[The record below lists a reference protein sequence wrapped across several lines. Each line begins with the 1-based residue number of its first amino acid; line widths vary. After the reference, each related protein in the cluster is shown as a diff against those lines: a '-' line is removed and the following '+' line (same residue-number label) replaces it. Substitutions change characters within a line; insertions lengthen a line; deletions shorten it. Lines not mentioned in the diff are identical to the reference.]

1 MEIITDVPLH
11 PFLFVGCWNNPNTHD
26 YRHVFERIEADPITT
41 LILGG
46 DNIYPVKDARGN
58 KRYNVGEVEKG
69 FDIARRGKTHIFT
82 AVGNHNVTNSNVYE
96 KEKNIYGLVSPYYC
110 VHFTDA
116 YSLIFLN
123 SLYAINNDD
132 EYTDELEA
140 MLEWLKGIVST
151 GIKYYLVQHHPIS
164 GIRGKGPW
172 TLPNK
177 NRILSILQHN
187 LPIAILCS
195 HLHFFQIGEIEFHNK
210 SNNDNSSPHFGASIK
225 KIPQYIV
232 GTGGAKFDEPPSAS
246 SQSIVEGEGIF
257 KYTIT
262 ETQKINGYARIVS
275 PGVVEFVPV
284 PIPIV
289 SSGGRR
295 SRSRS
300 RPRRPARS
308 RSRSSKRPNS

>member
-1 MEIITDVPLH
+1 MEITTDVPLH
-11 PFLFVGCWNNPNTHD
+11 PFLFVGCWNNPNTHV
-26 YRHVFERIEADPITT
+26 YKHVFEKIEADPVTT
-41 LILGG
+41 LVLGG

-58 KRYNVGEVEKG
+58 KRYNVDEVQKG

-82 AVGNHNVTNSNVYE
+82 AVGNHNVTNSSVYE

-110 VHFTDA
+110 VHFTDG

-177 NRILSILQHN
+177 NRVLSILQYN

-210 SNNDNSSPHFGASIK
+210 SNKENSSPHFGASIK

-262 ETQKINGYARIVS
+262 DTQKINGYARIVS
-275 PGVVEFVPV
+275 PGAVTFVPV
-284 PIPIV
+284 PIV

-300 RPRRPARS
+300 RPKSRRP
-308 RSRSSKRPNS
+308 RSRSSKRPSS

>member
-1 MEIITDVPLH
+1 MEITTDVPLH
-11 PFLFVGCWNNPNTHD
+11 PFLFVGCWNNPNTHV
-26 YRHVFERIEADPITT
+26 YKHVFEKIEADPVTT
-41 LILGG
+41 LVLGG

-58 KRYNVGEVEKG
+58 KRYNLHAVEEG

-96 KEKNIYGLVSPYYC
+96 KEKNLYGIVSPYYC
-110 VHFTDA
+110 VHFTDG

-123 SLYAINNDD
+123 SLYTINDDD

-140 MLEWLKGIVST
+140 MLEWLKGTLLT

-177 NRILSILQHN
+177 NRVLSILQYN

-195 HLHFFQIGEIEFHNK
+195 HLHFFQMGEIEFHNK
-210 SNNDNSSPHFGASIK
+210 SNNENSSPHFGTSIK

-232 GTGGAKFDEPPSAS
+232 GTGGAKFDEPPSSS
-246 SQSIVEGEGIF
+246 SQSIIEGEGIF

-262 ETQKINGYARIVS
+262 DTQKINGYARIQA
-275 PGVVEFVPV
+275 PGAITFVPV
-284 PIPIV
+284 PIV
-289 SSGGRR
+289 SSGGHR
-295 SRSRS
+295 SRSKSRSKSRS
-300 RPRRPARS
+300 RRS
-308 RSRSSKRPNS
+308 RSRSSKRPSS